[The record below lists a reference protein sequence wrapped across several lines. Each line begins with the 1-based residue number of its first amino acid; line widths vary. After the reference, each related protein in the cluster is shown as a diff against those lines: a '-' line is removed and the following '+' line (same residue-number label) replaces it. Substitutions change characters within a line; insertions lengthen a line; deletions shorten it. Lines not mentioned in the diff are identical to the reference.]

1 MLAIEDFIS
10 VRKTLNVSFAQ
21 KPSTK
26 TVTSKFISELFTSAK
41 RTEDSFIARKIIL
54 KNPMDPFP
62 VGFLGDQI
70 QHNVKS
76 LLDKLK
82 K

>member
-1 MLAIEDFIS
+1 
-10 VRKTLNVSFAQ
+10 
-21 KPSTK
+21 
-26 TVTSKFISELFTSAK
+26 
-41 RTEDSFIARKIIL
+41 
-54 KNPMDPFP
+54 MDPFP

-82 K
+82 KINEDKFDRLLMIFYDHLLDVAFVVDDPNVVALLQFQVQRSSAASILTSQSLHILL

>member
-26 TVTSKFISELFTSAK
+26 TVTSKFMSKLFTSAK
-41 RTEDSFIARKIIL
+41 RTENLLQEKLFK
-54 KNPMDPFP
+54 KPMDPFP

-76 LLDKLK
+76 LLDKFK